1 MPRDSFPEPNHI
13 PRYEPRVVDE
23 TSSSSSVKDNE
34 RYLVSQTPTV
44 TRNSEAANDRSFL
57 IPSPGKIHVRIE
69 SADEVVAQADKLATF
84 FSKNSN
90 SEDRDLLI
98 SYGKRIFG
106 SGFTL
111 SLTKEEYKQKQQESL
126 VSKITKKLFS
136 KEKGSLSSEGESAL
150 VTRDMIEIY
159 GSMIA
164 DFLEKN
170 PGTIGRYENETGKI
184 IGTPL
189 QRETKTAVQ
198 GYDRMVV

>member
-1 MPRDSFPEPNHI
+1 MPRDSFPEPHHI
-13 PRYEPRVVDE
+13 SHYEPSVVDKV
-23 TSSSSSVKDNE
+23 SSPSPVQDNE
-34 RYLVSQTPTV
+34 KYLVPQTPAV
-44 TRNSEAANDRSFL
+44 TRNPEAANDHSFL
-57 IPSPGKIHVRIE
+57 KPFPDKIHVRIE
-69 SADEVVAQADKLATF
+69 SADDVAAQADKLAIF

-111 SLTKEEYKQKQQESL
+111 SLTKEEYKQKQQESF
-126 VSKITKKLFS
+126 VSKVAKKLFS
-136 KEKGSLSSEGESAL
+136 RGKDSQSSGGESAL
-150 VTRDMIEIY
+150 VTRDMIDMY

-170 PGTIGRYENETGKI
+170 PDTMGRYENETGKI
-184 IGTPL
+184 IGVPL
-189 QRETKTAVQ
+189 KREMEREMP